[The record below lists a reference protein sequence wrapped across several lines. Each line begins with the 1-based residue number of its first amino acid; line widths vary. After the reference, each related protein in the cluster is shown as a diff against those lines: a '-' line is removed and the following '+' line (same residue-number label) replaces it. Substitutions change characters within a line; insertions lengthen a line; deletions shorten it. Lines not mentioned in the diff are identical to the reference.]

1 MKVKK
6 TVKEYNISIKL
17 DNRRKKDSGMYPI
30 KLRVYGKATRKEKW
44 YTLDIDLL
52 EGDFIEIWEN
62 PNNKNFRGAKKEL
75 ELKLKTI
82 ETRANDVAEELT
94 VFDFTKF
101 ETKLFRKSSDR
112 NNLKYHFDL
121 IIMQHLKNDKIGTA
135 ESYKYT
141 LNSLIEFS
149 ETKKKCTG
157 EKLSLNL
164 INADWLKEY
173 ESFML
178 SKKKSY
184 TTIAIYTRTLR
195 AVFNK
200 AIEQNEISIDIYPF
214 GKNKYKIPRTKKVK
228 KALNSNQLKV
238 LFNAGVTNE
247 NEQKA
252 KDFFFFSYTCNGM
265 NLKDIALLKYSDIK
279 NDKFS
284 YYRAKTFDKSAEK
297 TEITIYLTDFTN
309 GIIKKYG
316 VKNKDSFVFD
326 VLEAKDNSLIQYKK
340 IKNFTRYVNDHIKRV
355 ARANDLPKD
364 LSTYWARHSF
374 ATNSLRKGAS
384 MEFIS
389 EALNHSDLNVT
400 KNYFA
405 GFEDEAKKEFANSL
419 LDF

>member
-30 KLRVYGKATRKEKW
+30 KLRVYGKAIRKEKW

-149 ETKKKCTG
+149 ETKK
-157 EKLSLNL
+157 EMYRR
-164 INADWLKEY
+164 E
-173 ESFML
+173 
-178 SKKKSY
+178 
-184 TTIAIYTRTLR
+184 TL
-195 AVFNK
+195 A
-200 AIEQNEISIDIYPF
+200 
-214 GKNKYKIPRTKKVK
+214 
-228 KALNSNQLKV
+228 
-238 LFNAGVTNE
+238 
-247 NEQKA
+247 
-252 KDFFFFSYTCNGM
+252 
-265 NLKDIALLKYSDIK
+265 
-279 NDKFS
+279 
-284 YYRAKTFDKSAEK
+284 
-297 TEITIYLTDFTN
+297 
-309 GIIKKYG
+309 
-316 VKNKDSFVFD
+316 
-326 VLEAKDNSLIQYKK
+326 
-340 IKNFTRYVNDHIKRV
+340 
-355 ARANDLPKD
+355 
-364 LSTYWARHSF
+364 
-374 ATNSLRKGAS
+374 
-384 MEFIS
+384 
-389 EALNHSDLNVT
+389 
-400 KNYFA
+400 
-405 GFEDEAKKEFANSL
+405 
-419 LDF
+419 